1 MTALSTSTFCS
12 APIPS
17 DDQARLAELYRFDIL
32 DTLPE
37 AAFDRLTT
45 LAAAIF
51 DAPYAVIT
59 LVDKSRHWFK
69 STDGMPRGEI
79 SRQEGFCGYTI
90 LTDDPMVVLDASKD
104 PRFVNDPSV
113 TGPAAI
119 RFYAGAP
126 LIMSSGFRIGTLCIM
141 DDKARTEELSDK
153 DIAILRHLAG
163 LAVQEIEQR
172 GESIAQTSALGDELK
187 NAQAAKDQFLQM
199 LSHELRT
206 PLNAIIGFSS
216 MIEGAAVE
224 AKDERSRE
232 YAGDISDAGYHLL
245 GLIDSMLDWTR
256 LERGELEVQES
267 VVPVSDLI
275 GQTLDQL
282 VAGGDRIAMGD
293 YSANLKILCDP
304 RYVVQVLAH
313 VFQNALKFS
322 PEGAPVNLS
331 VDIAGHGGVSL
342 SVADTGPGIGTERR
356 QKAFNLFEKLDA
368 KPDLFAEGMGL
379 GLAISRKLMELH
391 GGQIEFADVEGS
403 GATVVLT
410 FPAHRTVD

>member
-1 MTALSTSTFCS
+1 MTALSNSAFCA

-37 AAFDRLTT
+37 ASFDRLTT

-51 DAPYAVIT
+51 EAPYSVIT

-69 STDGMPRGEI
+69 SAEGMPRGEI

-90 LTDDPMVVLDASKD
+90 LTDDPLIVPDASKD
-104 PRFVNDPSV
+104 PRFENDPAV

-141 DDKARTEELSDK
+141 DDKPRENGLSEK
-153 DIAILRHLAG
+153 EISILRHLANV
-163 LAVQEIEQR
+163 AVKEIEQR
-172 GESIAQTSALGDELK
+172 GDSVADTSALTDELK

-206 PLNAIIGFSS
+206 PLNAIIGFSA
-216 MIEGAAVE
+216 MIEADAAE
-224 AKDERSRE
+224 AEENRVGD
-232 YAGDISDAGYHLL
+232 YASDISKAGYHLL
-245 GLIDSMLDWTR
+245 GLIDGILDWTR
-256 LERGELEVQES
+256 LERGELEMQES
-267 VVPVSDLI
+267 VVPLDDLI
-275 GQTLDQL
+275 GRTLDRL
-282 VAGGDRIAMGD
+282 SSGRERVAVGLHAD
-293 YSANLKILCDP
+293 NLKLSCDS
-304 RYVVQVLAH
+304 RYVAQVLGH
-313 VFQNALKFS
+313 VLENAIKFS
-322 PEGAPVNLS
+322 PEGAPVNLA
-331 VDIAGHGGVSL
+331 VNQTADGAIALTVT
-342 SVADTGPGIGTERR
+342 DTGPGIRTERR
-356 QKAFNLFEKLDA
+356 QKAFNLFEKLDT
-368 KPDLFAEGMGL
+368 KPDLFAEGIGL

-391 GGQIEFADVEGS
+391 GGEIAFADADGA

-410 FPAHRTVD
+410 FPAHRTVG